1 MDSLLVFFVSFLL
14 FSSVYANYDCPLYSV
29 CGNNYFDIRFPF
41 GLEDPQNPQHCT
53 YNPRFSLK
61 CNNQGRTI
69 LNLPGAGDFY
79 VRDINYRRQ
88 EIQLYDRS
96 NCLPKHLTDYQ
107 IPFSSIF
114 KPVFY
119 QNYTFLACST
129 DLVRSQFSVIDCMSN
144 STISTLATS
153 SSSHASAMVAFS
165 SDLNND
171 LLLTWDEP
179 NCQNC
184 EAKRC
189 VCGFKNSTTGE
200 IQCFDASSP
209 GTGSPIGIEIF
220 QIVALALVIPA
231 ITCSM
236 GVTLYIYYG
245 QCREN
250 WQAEAAPQNT
260 TPGGAAV
267 APQPEVTIG
276 LDDLTIQSY
285 TKVVLGE
292 SRRVPGPN
300 HGICQYVWQIT
311 IQKRQ

>member
-1 MDSLLVFFVSFLL
+1 MRRLVSELTWL
-14 FSSVYANYDCPLYSV
+14 TRL
-29 CGNNYFDIRFPF
+29 
-41 GLEDPQNPQHCT
+41 
-53 YNPRFSLK
+53 
-61 CNNQGRTI
+61 
-69 LNLPGAGDFY
+69 
-79 VRDINYRRQ
+79 
-88 EIQLYDRS
+88 
-96 NCLPKHLTDYQ
+96 LTDLAIPPPIPIPIHSDSQ
-107 IPFSSIF
+107 IALHIARNPIF
-114 KPVFY
+114 HERTKHVELDCHFVRQQYLSGLISLSFVPYKDQLADIFTKSFAGPPHH
-119 QNYTFLACST
+119 QNLCKLGVTYFPSNLRGY
-129 DLVRSQFSVIDCMSN
+129 LVRSQFSVIDCMSN